1 MSYKNS
7 VRNLCF
13 IWPAAFVRM
22 HVYLLFVT
30 IWVYA
35 WEYVSYE
42 CHWSSVVAEAKLK
55 TSAWGY
61 FVYFCVV
68 NSLPQVD
75 ASWISAITTILSL
88 ELQSHLL
95 SHPQGM
101 FTWLSYSCP
110 NVSCLKLNSFST
122 LFPQPNCSLFSVVHF
137 HWLYYH
143 SPSSFRTLRIR
154 FHVSKVES
162 LVLFIF

>member
-1 MSYKNS
+1 MSYENS

-13 IWPAAFVRM
+13 IWPAAFARV
-22 HVYLLFVT
+22 HVDLLFIT

-75 ASWISAITTILSL
+75 ASWISAITHSPFSGTSESFIKPPTEASL
-88 ELQSHLL
+88 RGCLTA
-95 SHPQGM
+95 PQTCHVWNWTH
-101 FTWLSYSCP
+101 FLSYFNP
-110 NVSCLKLNSFST
+110 TALY
-122 LFPQPNCSLFSVVHF
+122 SV
-137 HWLYYH
+137 WY
-143 SPSSFRTLRIR
+143 
-154 FHVSKVES
+154 
-162 LVLFIF
+162 IFTDYIIIHGVI

>member
-1 MSYKNS
+1 MSYENS

-75 ASWISAITTILSL
+75 ASWISAITHNPFSGTSESFIKPPTGHLYVDVLQLPKRVMFETELIFYLIPPTQLLFIQCGTFSLIILS
-88 ELQSHLL
+88 
-95 SHPQGM
+95 
-101 FTWLSYSCP
+101 FT
-110 NVSCLKLNSFST
+110 
-122 LFPQPNCSLFSVVHF
+122 Q
-137 HWLYYH
+137 
-143 SPSSFRTLRIR
+143 
-154 FHVSKVES
+154 
-162 LVLFIF
+162 FI